1 MDRPDAQAWLDR
13 YSQAWLTYDEAEIA
27 SLFSDD
33 AVYRYHPWD
42 DGDDVL
48 RGREAIVASW
58 VEPEGSASSRDAA
71 GTYESHYE
79 PFAVDGDRAVAVGT
93 STYWTD
99 ATRATIR
106 VIYHNVFLMEFDAD
120 GRCRSFTEHFMQQ
133 PGSST

>member
-1 MDRPDAQAWLDR
+1 MDRSGVQDWLDR
-13 YSQAWLTYDEAEIA
+13 YSSAWLTYDEAEIA

-48 RGREAIVASW
+48 RGREAIVTSW
-58 VEPEGSASSRDAA
+58 VAPEGSASSRDAP

-79 PFAVDGDRAVAVGT
+79 PYAVEGNRAVAVGT

-99 ATRATIR
+99 RTRATIR
-106 VIYHNVFLMEFDAD
+106 VIYHNVFLLEFDAD
-120 GRCRSFTEHFMQQ
+120 GRCRSFTEVFIQE
-133 PGSST
+133 PGA